1 MNIGFIES
9 FDPNFSEKYNELDLY
24 CPLLPNLCGSYVKD
38 YFNGFLY
45 AYKEKTIDFNELL
58 QYFLKTKHSLLNIG
72 KIRLSSNIYA
82 CCTKKKESELFGSN
96 YPITTLA
103 IVDVDITR
111 PWTIDSYD
119 GKEYI
124 KYLDYDVVNE
134 DINYCKWRD

>member
-1 MNIGFIES
+1 MKVLLFSGHEAEYPTEEMKKIMDKSEFPYNRIGEIVDYIEE
-9 FDPNFSEKYNELDLY
+9 NSEEI
-24 CPLLPNLCGSYVKD
+24 VD
-38 YFNGFLY
+38 YS
-45 AYKEKTIDFNELL
+45 AY
-58 QYFLKTKHSLLNIG
+58 SLLNTKKNIG